1 MTRHDEI
8 RRILSVDDDGSATI
22 EPDNTSS
29 GLVLGGIGSWK
40 TTSTALPM
48 IQSMIADRE
57 RGQMIND
64 AKNGEIASQIG
75 AMAEQ
80 LGRKF
85 GAIDPYNE
93 LGDDFPNKIT
103 VNELSGLVTAHRRND
118 PGLSMLVKGVA
129 QTLVP
134 EPDNDQRNFYWR
146 EEPRIRIRFA
156 IRFLLERNP
165 ALCTLGGLSNFISD
179 TRRFDR
185 FTDIAAEEAEA
196 RAVRVLAGQIREM
209 RERNPE
215 HHYQHMGAA
224 ISALDLFDEGPL
236 HDAGFDADITHEEL
250 LRDKWIVC
258 FVTPARFIEQIGT
271 WSAVHFN
278 TLLGLQLTAKFGRT
292 DFIVDE
298 APSGPFHPFFR
309 DLNTIRG
316 SGGRILLA
324 GVSRA
329 AFIKRYGERVFAAA
343 EENCRVKQ
351 YLQVAT
357 VEEAERIVKAAGDE
371 KTISNSVGINSDR
384 NSYSN
389 TINTGKQPRLTID
402 EILNMPRTHQVLQV
416 TGVGTWICPKVRQNE
431 IAPTCFMLGENH
443 VEGGRLEPDPKV
455 TLPTGLEGDQ

>member
-1 MTRHDEI
+1 MTQHEDI
-8 RRILSVDDDGSATI
+8 RRILSVDDDGSETM

-29 GLVLGGIGSWK
+29 ALIIGGIGSGK
-40 TTSTALPM
+40 TTCAIVPA
-48 IQSMIADRE
+48 IQAMIADRK
-57 RGQMIND
+57 RGLVIND
-64 AKNGEIASQIG
+64 PKNGEIASQIG
-75 AMAEQ
+75 EMAEK

-85 GAIDPYNE
+85 GAIDPFNC
-93 LGDDFPNKIT
+93 LGSDFPYKIR
-103 VNELSGLVTAHRRND
+103 VNELSGLITAYEQND
-118 PGLSMLVKGVA
+118 PGLPLIVNNIA
-129 QTLVP
+129 TTLI
-134 EPDNDQRNFYWR
+134 PDPNDPRNRYWY
-146 EEPRIRIRFA
+146 EEPWLRIRFSL
-156 IRFLLERNP
+156 RYLLENNT

-179 TRRFDR
+179 VVRFNR
-185 FTDIAAEEAEA
+185 FVDIASEQSETRAIRVMA
-196 RAVRVLAGQIREM
+196 RQIREM

-215 HHYQHMGAA
+215 HHFQHMGAA
-224 ISALDLFDEGPL
+224 ITALHLFEEGPL
-236 HDAGFDADITHEEL
+236 HDAGFDADISHEKIIGE
-250 LRDKWIVC
+250 KWIVC
-258 FVTPARFIEQIGT
+258 SVLPARFMEQMGT
-271 WSAVHFN
+271 YSATHFN
-278 TLLGLQLTAKFGRT
+278 TLLGLQLTGKYGRT

-298 APSGPFHPFFR
+298 APSGPFEPFFR

-316 SGGRILLA
+316 PKGRILLA

-329 AFIKRYGERVFAAA
+329 AFIKRYGEKVFAMA

-351 YLQVAT
+351 ILQVAT

-431 IAPTCFMLGENH
+431 LAPTCFMLGENR

-455 TLPTGLEGDQ
+455 TLPTGLEDDQ